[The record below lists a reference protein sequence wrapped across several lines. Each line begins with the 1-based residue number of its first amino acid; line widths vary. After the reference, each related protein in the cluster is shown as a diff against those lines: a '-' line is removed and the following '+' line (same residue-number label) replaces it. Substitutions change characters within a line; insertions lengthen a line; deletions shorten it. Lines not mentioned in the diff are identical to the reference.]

1 VIRASHPPPD
11 FADEYYHDADLRIV
25 QAVPQDARDILDIDC
40 GEGRLGEVLKHLQ
53 PARRI
58 TGIASQCHAGA
69 AESRLDTVVVG
80 TLQDKVPSLPWHSF
94 DCIVASDAL
103 PRCANPQAVLER
115 LRPCLKPGGTLIATF
130 PNHQHWSRIDRLLSG
145 ETGWQ
150 DDALQLF
157 AVADLIRLF
166 LDAGYL
172 PHVVDRRMVPAPAE
186 WLAAMQTTATLQGL
200 DAETFARRTQTWQYV
215 IAARPIAGIPD
226 EIADEI
232 ANDST
237 ACPPVTIGACTN
249 DAAVLND
256 NLLASPCLR
265 DNRHETLMVQGAGSA
280 AEGLNAI
287 IAQARHELV
296 VLAHQDVYL
305 PKWWIARLWQQYG
318 KARELAGDRLGV
330 MGVYGVLGTPHGI
343 QRSGRVA
350 DRDFLLDEPTPLPAL
365 ANSLDELVLI
375 VPKNTPLRF
384 DPSLGFHLYGTDIC
398 LSAVENGLH
407 GMVIDAPCHH
417 NSKQGN
423 HLPGA
428 FHQSKSAL
436 RQKWVKHLPIA
447 TVCDIVS

>member
-1 VIRASHPPPD
+1 MNGPHPD
-11 FADEYYHDADLRIV
+11 FAEEYYHDADLRIV
-25 QAVPQDARDILDIDC
+25 QAVPQDARDILDVDC

-58 TGIASQCHAGA
+58 TGIASQRNAGA
-69 AESRLDTVVVG
+69 AGGRLDTVVVG
-80 TLQDKVPSLPWHSF
+80 SLQDEAPTFPEQAF
-94 DCIVASDAL
+94 DCIVAGNAL
-103 PRCANPQAVLER
+103 SRSRDPQAMLER
-115 LRPCLKPGGTLIATF
+115 LRPCLKPGGDLIAAF
-130 PNHQHWSRIDRLLSG
+130 PNLQHWSRIDRLLSG
-145 ETGWQ
+145 EAGWRN
-150 DDALQLF
+150 DTPPPF

-172 PHVVDRRMVPAPAE
+172 PHLVDQRLVPAPTE
-186 WLAAMQTTATLQGL
+186 WLAAMQTTLARQGL
-200 DAETFARRTQTWQYV
+200 DAETFARRTQTWQYFV
-215 IAARPIAGIPD
+215 AARPIADLPD
-226 EIADEI
+226 KVAHNFAD
-232 ANDST
+232 
-237 ACPPVTIGACTN
+237 CPPVTVGACTN
-249 DAAVLND
+249 DASVLNN

-287 IAQARHELV
+287 VDQALHELV
-296 VLAHQDVYL
+296 ILAHQDVYL
-305 PKWWIARLWQQYG
+305 PGWWIARVWQQYE
-318 KARELAGDRLGV
+318 KARRLAGDRLGV

-365 ANSLDELVLI
+365 ASSLDELVLI
-375 VPKNTPLRF
+375 VPRNTPLRF
-384 DPSLGFHLYGTDIC
+384 EPSLGFHLYGTDIC
-398 LSAVENGLH
+398 LSAIERGLH

-423 HLPGA
+423 HLPDA

-436 RQKWVKHLPIA
+436 RQKWATHLPIA